1 MMLRQQGISFIVSEQ
16 FFSVVHSL
24 PINVEPLPEGFEL
37 PSLAEM
43 EQELPE
49 PFRIAGAITH
59 IDLSAARQL
68 RNMGEEFGLLV
79 DVINQQSSKINMLL
93 GYLLSQ
99 LDDPATRR
107 HTLSIGGSQ
116 LSFIAHTGLHLYQ
129 LLRLKLFLQDE
140 ASAIYCYGQITA
152 LEPVPDGQRVEVSY
166 VRIRPADQELLV
178 RASLHIQSRQLK
190 QRAELRAQQHS

>member
-1 MMLRQQGISFIVSEQ
+1 MSEQ
-16 FFSVVHSL
+16 FFSVEHSL
-24 PINVEPLPEGFEL
+24 PINVTPLPADYPLPE
-37 PSLAEM
+37 LAGL
-43 EQELPE
+43 EQEMPM
-49 PFRIAGAITH
+49 PFRIASNTGRVEPGTSHHLRAM
-59 IDLSAARQL
+59 DDQL
-68 RNMGEEFGLLV
+68 GVLV
-79 DVINQQSSKINMLL
+79 EVINQQSSKINMLL

-116 LSFIAHTGLHLYQ
+116 LSFIAHTGLHLHQ

>member
-1 MMLRQQGISFIVSEQ
+1 MMLRQQRISFIVSEQ

-49 PFRIAGAITH
+49 SFRIAGAITH

-79 DVINQQSSKINMLL
+79 DVINQQSGKINMLL
-93 GYLLSQ
+93 SYLLSQ
-99 LDDPATRR
+99 QDDPATR
-107 HTLSIGGSQ
+107 Q
-116 LSFIAHTGLHLYQ
+116 LSFIAHAGLQLHQ

-152 LEPVPDGQRVEVSY
+152 LEHVPDGQRVEVSY

>member
-24 PINVEPLPEGFEL
+24 PINVEPLPEEFEL

-116 LSFIAHTGLHLYQ
+116 LSFIAHTGLHLHQ

-178 RASLHIQSRQLK
+178 RASLRIQSRQLK